1 MPLDLSTRPGTGAR
15 TEAGRRTTR
24 HPHSLALTLAGA
36 VASAVLVSVF
46 PVFNPLAAQ
55 TERQS
60 LSGSRVALYNLVGEV
75 RIERGRGRNVEFEI
89 TRRGADARQLRIE
102 TGDVRGIPTLRVIYP
117 DDQIVYDR
125 GGERSWGSTESRI
138 RSDGTWGGDNSWRDG
153 RKVRISSRGN
163 GLEAWADI
171 RVLVPDGQKF
181 DANLLV
187 GELKA
192 YDVDA
197 DLSLDAASARITAER
212 VQGILDIDNGSGS
225 IVVRDT
231 RGPSLRLDTGSG
243 GVTIDRV
250 KADDCSIDTGSGGV
264 GGTGAVCDRLDIDIG
279 SGSVRLMETS
289 AGSITVDAGSG
300 GVTLDLRQ
308 SPRSASVESGSG
320 SVSITVPSNFGATV
334 DIETGSGGITTDFPI
349 TTSRF
354 ARREL
359 HGTIGDGRGRLRVET
374 GSGSVRLIRGS

>member
-1 MPLDLSTRPGTGAR
+1 MPLNPSTRPSA
-15 TEAGRRTTR
+15 EAGRQAARLS
-24 HPHSLALTLAGA
+24 HPLAVALAGTM
-36 VASAVLVSVF
+36 ASALMVSVF
-46 PVFNPLAAQ
+46 PIFNPLAAQ
-55 TERQS
+55 TERHA

-75 RIERGRGRNVEFEI
+75 RIERGRGRTVEFEI

-138 RSDGTWGGDNSWRDG
+138 RSDGTWGDDNGWRDG
-153 RKVRISSRGN
+153 RRVRISSRGN

-197 DLSLDAASARITAER
+197 DLSLDAASARITADR
-212 VQGILDIDNGSGS
+212 VQGMLNIDNGSGG
-225 IVVRDT
+225 IAVRDT
-231 RGPSLRLDTGSG
+231 RGSSLRLDTGSG
-243 GVTIDRV
+243 GVTIERV
-250 KADDCSIDTGSGGV
+250 KADECSIDTGSGSVTGI
-264 GGTGAVCDRLDIDIG
+264 GAVCDRLDIDVG
-279 SGSVRLMETS
+279 SGGVRLLETS
-289 AGSITVDAGSG
+289 AGAISVESGSG

-320 SVSITVPSNFGATV
+320 TVSITVPSNFGATV

-349 TTSRF
+349 TTNRF

-374 GSGSVRLIRGS
+374 GSGGVRLLRGN